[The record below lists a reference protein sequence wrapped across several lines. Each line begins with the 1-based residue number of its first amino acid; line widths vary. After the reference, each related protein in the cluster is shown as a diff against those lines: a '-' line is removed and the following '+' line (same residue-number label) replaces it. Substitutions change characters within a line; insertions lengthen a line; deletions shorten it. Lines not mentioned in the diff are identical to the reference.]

1 MHRPSLFAAGLMAG
15 TSALVGASAAAQEA
29 EVQGTAPVP
38 QSEGA
43 GNEIIVTAQKR
54 EQRLIDVPISIIAK
68 TGVELQNAGLND
80 FNDIAA
86 RVPNLV
92 INETPS
98 NKQITIRGI
107 GTTGNS
113 FSFEQSVAL
122 FVDGIYGGRNRQ
134 YNQPFLDIERLE
146 VLRGPQGALFGRNTG
161 AGAISITTARPTQD
175 MSAEAFAE
183 YEFRTESF
191 NTTAIVNGGLTN
203 TLAIRI
209 AARYADENGFLENT
223 TLNRVEPQ
231 TENFVGRVS
240 LLWEAADNVEVFG
253 KLEYSEVDLI
263 GSPFEFVRR
272 GERPDY
278 SKNTDDTLAPE
289 GDNADSLNGVLQI
302 DIGLG
307 DHTLTAISG
316 YSGYDFSQ
324 AFNIQ
329 GQSPTRLV
337 AANSEEFTQWSQE
350 VRLLSPTDG
359 AFDYVVGGYYEW
371 SESLVDRAQIFDF
384 PPPLSPRTPDQI
396 VERRFDQQTDV
407 LSAFVQANWRFAD
420 QFSLGAGLRWT
431 RISKSAEIE
440 GTTTSFIVPP
450 GAPVPPP
457 GALPRVTPLFINGEF
472 SDSTFA
478 PSASLNWT
486 PDRNLTAYARYAR
499 GEKGGAFSEFQAVT
513 EDTFLLEPEF
523 SDLFEV
529 GIKAQFPEIRGF
541 LNVIAYTTSYRDL
554 QRSVQV
560 PENPTE
566 FVTLNAAGARTR
578 GVEVE
583 GGFSPVEGLRMSAAV
598 AYLDAFYTDYPDGT
612 CTLDNPAFGAPTGCA
627 QDRSGDRL
635 ENAPEWTGNVAVDYD
650 QPVSDTLRV
659 FGNATLNFQ
668 SDVQFRESA
677 DPLTVQEGFSKT
689 DIRAGFGSVDRG
701 WEVALLV
708 RNLFEERTS
717 SLIFPTFPIGLPG
730 GPFGPPNPVAGPPI
744 VHLPDPL
751 RTFTL
756 QARIAF

>member
-1 MHRPSLFAAGLMAG
+1 MQRLSLFATGLVVG
-15 TSALVGASAAAQEA
+15 TSVIAQEA
-29 EVQGTAPVP
+29 MAQDAATGP
-38 QSEGA
+38 QSDAA

-68 TGVELQNAGLND
+68 TGLELQNAGIND
-80 FNDIAA
+80 FNDITA

-92 INETPS
+92 INETPA

-161 AGAISITTARPTQD
+161 AGAISITTARPTQEL
-175 MSAEAFAE
+175 SAEAFAE
-183 YEFRTESF
+183 YEVRTESL
-191 NTTAIVNGGLTN
+191 NTTAIVNGPLTD

-209 AARYADENGFLENT
+209 AARYADENGWLFNE
-223 TLNRVEPQ
+223 TLDRAEPQ

-240 LLWEAADNVEVFG
+240 MLWEPADNVEIFG
-253 KLEYSEVDLI
+253 KLEYSEVDII
-263 GSPFEFVRR
+263 GSPFELVRG

-278 SKNTDDTLAPE
+278 VKNSDDTLSPE
-289 GDNADSLNGVLQI
+289 RDNADALNGVLQI

-307 DHTLTAISG
+307 DHTLTAITG
-316 YSGYDFSQ
+316 YSGYDFAQ

-337 AANSEEFTQWSQE
+337 AENAEEFTQWSQE

-359 AFDYVVGGYYEW
+359 AFDYVIGGYYEW

-384 PPPLSPRTPDQI
+384 PPPFSPRTPDQI

-431 RISKSAEIE
+431 RISKEAEVE

-457 GALPRVTPLFINGEF
+457 GVLPRVTPIFLDGEF
-472 SDSTFA
+472 SESSFA

-486 PDRNLTAYARYAR
+486 PDRNLTAYVRYAR
-499 GEKGGAFSEFQAVT
+499 GEKGGAFSEFQGVT
-513 EDTFLLEPEF
+513 EATFFLEPEF
-523 SDLFEV
+523 SDLFEI
-529 GIKAQFPEIRGF
+529 GIKAQFPEVRGF
-541 LNVIAYTTSYRDL
+541 LNVIAYTTDYSDL
-554 QRSVQV
+554 QRSAL
-560 PENPTE
+560 NIDTAE
-566 FVTLNAAGARTR
+566 FITSNAAGARTR
-578 GVEVE
+578 GVEIE
-583 GGFSPVEGLRMSAAV
+583 GGFSPVDGLTLSAAV
-598 AYLDAFYTDYPDGT
+598 AYLDAFYTSFPNGP
-612 CTLDNPAFGAPTGCA
+612 CTVDNPDANAPGGCA
-627 QDRSGDRL
+627 QDRSGDPL
-635 ENAPEWTGNVAVDYD
+635 ENAPEWTGNVAADFD
-650 QPVSDTLRV
+650 RPVSDTLRV
-659 FGNATLNFQ
+659 FANATLNFQ
-668 SDVQFRESA
+668 SDVQFREFG
-677 DPLTVQEGFSKT
+677 DPLTVQDAFSKT
-689 DIRAGFGSVDRG
+689 DIRVGFGDIDRG
-701 WEVALLV
+701 WQLALLV

-717 SLIFPTFPIGLPG
+717 SLIFPTFPIGL
-730 GPFGPPNPVAGPPI
+730 GPADR

-751 RTFTL
+751 RSFTI
-756 QARIAF
+756 QARVAF